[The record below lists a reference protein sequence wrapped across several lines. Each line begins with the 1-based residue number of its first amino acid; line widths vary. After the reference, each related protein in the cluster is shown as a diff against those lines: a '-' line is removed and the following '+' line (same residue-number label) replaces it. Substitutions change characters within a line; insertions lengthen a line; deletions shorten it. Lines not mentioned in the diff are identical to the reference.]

1 MICEDLKDKVVIVTG
16 GGKGIGKVYVREFAK
31 QGSKVVAADID
42 YEAAQRVAE
51 EFSALGGEILAIE
64 VDVSDWDSVSRMVD
78 ATVKA
83 FGGVDV
89 LVNNASLMSALPRRA
104 WDQIPIEEW
113 DRVMAVNVRGPFL
126 CCLAAVPFMKRRG
139 KGKIINIS
147 SSRVHEGTPNRLH
160 YTTSKAAIIGFTRAL
175 ARELGD
181 CNIGVNAITPG
192 LTVSD
197 SQVATSNPEYLQA
210 RIANRCFK
218 REQVP
223 EDLVGTVLFLA
234 SSASD
239 FITGQTINVDGG
251 RAMH

>member
-1 MICEDLKDKVVIVTG
+1 MIFEDLKGKVVIVTG

-42 YEAAQRVAE
+42 YEATKRVAE
-51 EFSALGGEILAIE
+51 EFGTIGGEILPIE
-64 VDVSDWDSVSRMVD
+64 VDVSDWNSVSRMLE
-78 ATVKA
+78 ATVKE

-126 CCLAAVPFMKRRG
+126 CCLASVPHMKQRG

-147 SSRVHEGTPNRLH
+147 SSRVHDGTPNRLH

-181 CNIGVNAITPG
+181 FNISVNAVTPG
-192 LTVSD
+192 LTASD
-197 SQVATSNPEYLQA
+197 TQVASTKPEHVQA
-210 RIANRCFK
+210 SVASRCFK
-218 REQVP
+218 RVQVP

-251 RAMH
+251 RSMH